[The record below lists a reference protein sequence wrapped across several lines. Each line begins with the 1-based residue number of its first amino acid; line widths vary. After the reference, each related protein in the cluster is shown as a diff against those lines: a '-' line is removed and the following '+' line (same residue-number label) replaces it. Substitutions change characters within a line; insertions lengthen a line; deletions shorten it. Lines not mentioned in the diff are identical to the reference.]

1 MATDAP
7 PTAYKENPCLIEWES
22 LPEEDQIKQQ
32 EEMTKFLQ
40 EPSSIEQFIEEC
52 KAIGRKA
59 AAIESDFTIVLNSF
73 VSLAEKYGAQFPDLL
88 TKYVPRWV
96 ALMARWT
103 GSSGLLWSSRKLAT
117 ETADALAEYEKVLL
131 LIADIHDQSELE
143 GAQSALRDYVAKHP
157 IDIAIEVAD
166 GFKTFRLDILQFSD
180 DFSKFVGNHSSST
193 DATSFEAS
201 IKSMKQCQEI
211 IVGLNEKVYKSAMAL
226 GCSSV
231 FGILSDIPV
240 ASIGQYI
247 VQRNEAQAN
256 LVKAKSGFVNNTA
269 DSISDIIKRFSIQA
283 QKYFALLSMQAEFER
298 FKPNIINICQEL
310 VSFAY
315 VWTFATSQ
323 SIAINV
329 ALEEGMVAITR
340 LKFKA
345 ILRLAIAQIE
355 PLREGLK
362 IYAAQM

>member
-1 MATDAP
+1 MAADAP
-7 PTAYKENPCLIEWES
+7 PAAYKETPSLIEWDS

-59 AAIESDFTIVLNSF
+59 AAIEGDFTIVLNSF

-103 GSSGLLWSSRKLAT
+103 GSSGLLGSSRKLAT
-117 ETADALAEYEKVLL
+117 ETADALTEYEKVLL
-131 LIADIHDQSELE
+131 LLADIQDQNELE
-143 GAQSALRDYVAKHP
+143 AAQRALRDYIAKHP
-157 IDIAIEVAD
+157 IDIAIEVAY
-166 GFKTFRLDILQFSD
+166 GFRNFRADILEFSD

-201 IKSMKQCQEI
+201 IKSMKQCQETI
-211 IVGLNEKVYKSAMAL
+211 AGLNEKVYNSAMAL
-226 GCSSV
+226 GCSSM

-240 ASIGQYI
+240 ASISQYV

-256 LVKAKSGFVNNTA
+256 LVKAKSGFVDNTA
-269 DSISDIIKRFSIQA
+269 DSISDIIKR
-283 QKYFALLSMQAEFER
+283 YFALLSMQAEFER

-323 SIAINV
+323 SIEINV
-329 ALEEGMVAITR
+329 RLEEGMEAVTR
-340 LKFKA
+340 LRFKLT
-345 ILRLAIAQIE
+345 LRLAIAQIE